1 MEVDDPVARQNWKKA
16 VVPQVAELAIELQ
29 RDLLRLEAPGDLGER
44 VVQALRFGRSELR
57 FDRFV
62 VSIANPQVNRLSNV
76 SDAMQAVY
84 ERLHDGSLGED
95 RIARIDHFPGACVKC
110 RCYESICSV
119 GALHVDDGVDIAAIV
134 DGSCEHHAMALRGY
148 TAGNIG
154 AIHERV
160 RRFAVAQRR
169 HAIDIPFDTPEPP
182 SFRALSLPPSAAP
195 TPAPSPQASG
205 PRFLGCAN
213 LHIIRRFALM
223 CRLFSNGNVF
233 ITARKA

>member
-1 MEVDDPVARQNWKKA
+1 MEVDDPVARQNWKKV

-29 RDLLRLEAPGDLGER
+29 RDLLRLEAPGDLDER

-110 RCYESICSV
+110 RCCESICSV
-119 GALHVDDGVDIAAIV
+119 GALH
-134 DGSCEHHAMALRGY
+134 GY

-182 SFRALSLPPSAAP
+182 LSGRCLFPPSAAP

>member
-1 MEVDDPVARQNWKKA
+1 MEVDDPVARQNWKKV

-29 RDLLRLEAPGDLGER
+29 RDLLRLEAPGDLDER

-76 SDAMQAVY
+76 SDAS
-84 ERLHDGSLGED
+84 RLRAAPRRVARRRQD
-95 RIARIDHFPGACVKC
+95 RAHRPLPRRVREMPLC
-110 RCYESICSV
+110 ESICSV

-160 RRFAVAQRR
+160 RRFAVAQR
-169 HAIDIPFDTPEPP
+169 
-182 SFRALSLPPSAAP
+182 
-195 TPAPSPQASG
+195 
-205 PRFLGCAN
+205 
-213 LHIIRRFALM
+213 
-223 CRLFSNGNVF
+223 
-233 ITARKA
+233 

>member
-1 MEVDDPVARQNWKKA
+1 MRAAATVEVDDPVARQNWKKV

-29 RDLLRLEAPGDLGER
+29 RDLLRLEAPGDLDER
-44 VVQALRFGRSELR
+44 VVQALRFGRSKLR

-148 TAGNIG
+148 TAGNSTDDG
-154 AIHERV
+154 TVESD
-160 RRFAVAQRR
+160 FT
-169 HAIDIPFDTPEPP
+169 D
-182 SFRALSLPPSAAP
+182 
-195 TPAPSPQASG
+195 
-205 PRFLGCAN
+205 N
-213 LHIIRRFALM
+213 
-223 CRLFSNGNVF
+223 
-233 ITARKA
+233 K

>member
-1 MEVDDPVARQNWKKA
+1 MEVDDPVARQNWKKV

-29 RDLLRLEAPGDLGER
+29 RDLLRLEAPGDLDER

-110 RCYESICSV
+110 HCCESICSV

-134 DGSCEHHAMALRGY
+134 DGSRAAPCD
-148 TAGNIG
+148 G
-154 AIHERV
+154 AARLH
-160 RRFAVAQRR
+160 RRQHRR
-169 HAIDIPFDTPEPP
+169 HPRTRSPLRCGATSTRNRYPF
-182 SFRALSLPPSAAP
+182 
-195 TPAPSPQASG
+195 
-205 PRFLGCAN
+205 
-213 LHIIRRFALM
+213 
-223 CRLFSNGNVF
+223 
-233 ITARKA
+233 